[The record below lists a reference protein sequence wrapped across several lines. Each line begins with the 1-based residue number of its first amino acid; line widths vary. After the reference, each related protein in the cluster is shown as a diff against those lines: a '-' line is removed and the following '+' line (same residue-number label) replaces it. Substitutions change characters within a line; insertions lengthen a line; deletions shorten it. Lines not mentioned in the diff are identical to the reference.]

1 MIKIPTISVKYNWRK
16 SFNNNGTY
24 PVHIKVYF
32 SGEQPRYY
40 PVKLP
45 GKVFEDE
52 WDGTNN
58 AWVKNTHPFYFE
70 INNKIAEI
78 INKLNELIRRYYSTN
93 KPLSFYIIEKEF
105 LFRGERNIF
114 NDYFQNY
121 INRPPDLVSLDDV
134 TWEKYKACLLHLNNF
149 QPKIPFAEID
159 EHLIA
164 RFKNYLSNLKGRQG
178 KMNPATVKSY
188 FDKLKVVLT
197 YAAKKD
203 NFLDPRILEGY
214 FEDVK
219 IAVPKKKEGQHLEI
233 EEIQRLKNLVFTDIE
248 KALRRD
254 RDLFL
259 FQIYT
264 GFYYNDLQI
273 LQKDQLYNDIEQ
285 GHYIIGERD
294 KNGNPNIIPLFKF
307 PYSNEI
313 INRYRDNNPET
324 QLLFRKSVFIE
335 VQAYNRNLIVLGKRA
350 TITRR
355 ISNKTARHTN
365 AQMWIRFGAERPIIS
380 KMLGHEREQTTQN
393 YYTVSL
399 REVIDGT
406 KGIDFAKFSI

>member
-121 INRPPDLVSLDDV
+121 INCPPDLVSLDDV
-134 TWEKYKACLLHLNNF
+134 TWEK
-149 QPKIPFAEID
+149 
-159 EHLIA
+159 
-164 RFKNYLSNLKGRQG
+164 
-178 KMNPATVKSY
+178 
-188 FDKLKVVLT
+188 
-197 YAAKKD
+197 
-203 NFLDPRILEGY
+203 
-214 FEDVK
+214 
-219 IAVPKKKEGQHLEI
+219 
-233 EEIQRLKNLVFTDIE
+233 
-248 KALRRD
+248 
-254 RDLFL
+254 
-259 FQIYT
+259 
-264 GFYYNDLQI
+264 
-273 LQKDQLYNDIEQ
+273 
-285 GHYIIGERD
+285 
-294 KNGNPNIIPLFKF
+294 
-307 PYSNEI
+307 
-313 INRYRDNNPET
+313 
-324 QLLFRKSVFIE
+324 
-335 VQAYNRNLIVLGKRA
+335 
-350 TITRR
+350 
-355 ISNKTARHTN
+355 
-365 AQMWIRFGAERPIIS
+365 
-380 KMLGHEREQTTQN
+380 
-393 YYTVSL
+393 
-399 REVIDGT
+399 
-406 KGIDFAKFSI
+406 